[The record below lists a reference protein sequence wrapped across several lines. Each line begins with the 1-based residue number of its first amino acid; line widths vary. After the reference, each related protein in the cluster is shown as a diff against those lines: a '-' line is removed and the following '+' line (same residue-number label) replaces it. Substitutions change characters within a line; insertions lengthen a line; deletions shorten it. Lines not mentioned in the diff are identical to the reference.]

1 MVYEKGP
8 KCKLQAGKTKRN
20 KKQVSLTKL
29 DTRNTVGRQVKQES
43 KSKNKTSPNKKD
55 TSKGETEEA

>member
-29 DTRNTVGRQVKQES
+29 DTRNRKASKARIQEQKQNKSKQERH
-43 KSKNKTSPNKKD
+43 K
-55 TSKGETEEA
+55 